1 MKKVTTK
8 EFIWYA
14 VCGLIIFL
22 GLVCVVFGII
32 GYHMTSSSGV
42 NFVEALEEKIKISL
56 RFLGLIFIGVGVAMS
71 VIVLLFN
78 ARKADREIEKK
89 IRREQRIAAQ
99 NSKTIEVKNAVEVL
113 EVPAE
118 QPQPE
123 AAKAE

>member
-8 EFIWYA
+8 EFIWYLG
-14 VCGLIIFL
+14 CGLLIFL

-32 GYHMTSSSGV
+32 GYHMSSASGA
-42 NFVEALEEKIKISL
+42 NFIETFEAKIKIEL
-56 RFLGLIFIGVGVAMS
+56 RFLGLILIAAGVVLSIG
-71 VIVLLFN
+71 VLLFN
-78 ARKADREIEKK
+78 AKRADREVEKK

-118 QPQPE
+118 QPQQEP
-123 AAKAE
+123 AKAE

>member
-8 EFIWYA
+8 EFIWYLA
-14 VCGLIIFL
+14 CGLIAFL
-22 GLVCVVFGII
+22 GLVAIVFGIV
-32 GYHMTSSSGV
+32 GYHLPSQL
-42 NFVEALEEKIKISL
+42 NFIEAFEEKIKFEL
-56 RFLGLIFIGVGVAMS
+56 RYLGLILIAVAVVFSIG
-71 VIVLLFN
+71 VLLFN
-78 ARKADREIEKK
+78 AKKADREVEKK

-123 AAKAE
+123 PAKAE